1 MGKGKVAEFINLD
14 KEIAIMDAHRRKI
27 ITTVRHILDN
37 NDADYEPDDVVE
49 KVWKMEEEYMK
60 VFLVESGEYSDRH
73 PVGYC
78 TSEEKAKVYC
88 AIANQTDK
96 EHYIYDEHYY
106 EEIECLDDRFVANVE
121 VGYETMII
129 FEEVNNKWELSDLN
143 HPYWPDVISI
153 RKSPRIFFDRSRKKA
168 NVYVWT
174 EDENYEKAKK
184 IAADYFYEK
193 IAEIELENVRHEEA
207 ISRLLEADE

>member
-1 MGKGKVAEFINLD
+1 MEAE
-14 KEIAIMDAHRRKI
+14 
-27 ITTVRHILDN
+27 
-37 NDADYEPDDVVE
+37 DVVE

-88 AIANQTDK
+88 AIQNEKSVYD
-96 EHYIYDEHYY
+96 YYYYDEV
-106 EEIECLDDRFVANVE
+106 ECLDDSSAADVE
-121 VGYETMII
+121 VGYSIVFLFNREGKNWM
-129 FEEVNNKWELSDLN
+129 FSEFN
-143 HPYWPDVISI
+143 HPYWPDIISI
-153 RKSPRIFFDRSRKKA
+153 RKKPEIKFDEGRKKA

-174 EDENYEKAKK
+174 EDKDYEKAKK
-184 IAADYFYEK
+184 IAIDYFFK
-193 IAEIELENVRHEEA
+193 KMAEIELENVRHEEA